1 MGEAQQFLFEPGFNR
16 AIKVRASD
24 MRITSDS
31 GFILLRGVDHRL
43 RLTDPRQQDLVRYK
57 IVKLLQERV
66 YGLALGYSAQD
77 DADRLAHD
85 LASKHWT
92 NDSSASPSNHG

>member
-1 MGEAQQFLFEPGFNR
+1 MVPAPSHLGSP
-16 AIKVRASD
+16 D
-24 MRITSDS
+24 DS
-31 GFILLRGVDHRL
+31 FPPSEVGLARLVAVWLWLR
-43 RLTDPRQQDLVRYK
+43 
-57 IVKLLQERV
+57 ERV